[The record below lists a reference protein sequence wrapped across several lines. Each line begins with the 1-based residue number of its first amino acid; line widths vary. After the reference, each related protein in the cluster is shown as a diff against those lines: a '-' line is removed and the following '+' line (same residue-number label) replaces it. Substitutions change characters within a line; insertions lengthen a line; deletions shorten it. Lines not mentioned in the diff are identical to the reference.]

1 VPFERIKPRRPVRSI
16 RLQPRV
22 ELHQRLRA
30 EPVQPPLSIPPD
42 LHQPRVAQHSE
53 VTRHTWLM
61 HPDLLDQLTDRLLAA
76 ADGIKDSPPCR
87 FSDHLENSDFC
98 WHADKHTAS
107 HIYVQ
112 PHVGPLFTGERGE
125 PPLAPESA
133 VIGTLATPPRPA
145 PESVMCSERL
155 STEACPRTCAEAA
168 RLTSSAGGVIYNQM
182 VVDTLEREKQTDR
195 LFFALS
201 DATRRDIVT
210 QTLDR
215 ERSVSELG
223 RLYPISLTAVQKHVE
238 VLVDAGLVSKHRSG
252 REQLVRGEVNQ
263 LRRAHEL
270 LDELETVWRARLER
284 FEDVLNETT
293 GKENE

>member
-1 VPFERIKPRRPVRSI
+1 
-16 RLQPRV
+16 
-22 ELHQRLRA
+22 
-30 EPVQPPLSIPPD
+30 
-42 LHQPRVAQHSE
+42 
-53 VTRHTWLM
+53 
-61 HPDLLDQLTDRLLAA
+61 
-76 ADGIKDSPPCR
+76 
-87 FSDHLENSDFC
+87 
-98 WHADKHTAS
+98 
-107 HIYVQ
+107 
-112 PHVGPLFTGERGE
+112 
-125 PPLAPESA
+125 
-133 VIGTLATPPRPA
+133 
-145 PESVMCSERL
+145 
-155 STEACPRTCAEAA
+155 
-168 RLTSSAGGVIYNQM
+168 M
-182 VVDTLEREKQTDR
+182 VVGALEREKQTDR

-293 GKENE
+293 GRESE

>member
-1 VPFERIKPRRPVRSI
+1 MR
-16 RLQPRV
+16 
-22 ELHQRLRA
+22 
-30 EPVQPPLSIPPD
+30 
-42 LHQPRVAQHSE
+42 
-53 VTRHTWLM
+53 
-61 HPDLLDQLTDRLLAA
+61 
-76 ADGIKDSPPCR
+76 GIGQDPC
-87 FSDHLENSDFC
+87 
-98 WHADKHTAS
+98 
-107 HIYVQ
+107 
-112 PHVGPLFTGERGE
+112 
-125 PPLAPESA
+125 
-133 VIGTLATPPRPA
+133 ATPPGTTSPA
-145 PESVMCSERL
+145 NTVG
-155 STEACPRTCAEAA
+155 AA

-182 VVDTLEREKQTDR
+182 VVGTLEREKQTDR

-210 QTLDR
+210 RTLDR

-293 GKENE
+293 GKESE